1 MMAEVR
7 RDPEQKRVYEDF
19 LERANLKRNERDKI
33 EAELKKCEEKLATD
47 PKLNL
52 SNPVVKDL
60 IKHKKF
66 TELSKEIID
75 SFISTIY
82 VHEEFETNA
91 ETNEQER
98 KLNVKVGYKFEKLT

>member
-1 MMAEVR
+1 M
-7 RDPEQKRVYEDF
+7 
-19 LERANLKRNERDKI
+19 
-33 EAELKKCEEKLATD
+33 
-47 PKLNL
+47 
-52 SNPVVKDL
+52 
-60 IKHKKF
+60 
-66 TELSKEIID
+66 D